1 MTKNINYEVQVQ
13 QNGRWSIHARFPE
26 HQKDAAIEE
35 GKQLDKL
42 SAIDSVKVIKESYDP
57 DRDVQSEYTV
67 YKSPNMKSRAGKDY
81 ADSTSSGYGSTR
93 NRDDSWLGSS
103 DGGDE
108 AGSDH
113 GRSLSGGQ
121 KKGNKKK
128 KTTTLTA
135 VMVKLLMVIL
145 FSLCLSALFAVM
157 ASEILGGADL
167 FGVKIVGNAE
177 SNLLIG
183 VFILTF
189 LTSATGMTITIMRGQ
204 NLKTSNRP
212 GFLARQAALVRQ
224 AKLAQKAAPKKPKA
238 GLSAAIGP
246 SAQVMEDVP
255 DSTKEN
261 MKSLEEAMKG
271 VGETKTDEGT
281 EETKETQE
289 AKAAEDAAVTERL
302 QAELNKD
309 KKEENKPGAEEKT
322 AKGVVLDAS
331 TVPEPGGDAETLS
344 PNEEK
349 QKTFMMNFLSQA
361 LEGSQGDKQKMD
373 NFNKF
378 GVNLYLAG
386 ACEILA
392 QKRELTPRALSKIL
406 ADGVQVMGFKK
417 SHAASFAGKYEE
429 YLMADSRYMQMFQSG
444 RNAMNTHLADE
455 TAAPKL
461 LDTALEEWNKPK
473 PREETTGPIT
483 VLFTDIVGSTAMTQA
498 LGDAGAQKV
507 VRVHNRI
514 VREALSAHA
523 GREVKHTGDGIMA
536 SFNKTSDGVDASIR
550 MQRETALHNQVQP
563 DLPLH
568 MKIGLNAGEPIAE
581 DNDLFGTTVQLSARI
596 VDKAATDEIFV
607 SEIVRGICAGK
618 NYNFTNRGGYTMKGF
633 DGDVTL
639 FEVIWND
646 EEEETGDTPAPQPA
660 AAESAE

>member
-26 HQKDAAIEE
+26 SQKDAAIDE
-35 GKQLDKL
+35 GKQLDNL
-42 SAIDSVKVIKESYDP
+42 SAIDSVKVIKEVYDP
-57 DRDVQSEYTV
+57 DREKHNEYIV
-67 YKSPNMKSRAGKDY
+67 YKSPSMKSRTGKDY
-81 ADSTSSGYGSTR
+81 GDSKSSGRGSTE
-93 NRDDSWLGSS
+93 NNDDSWLGGSEDS
-103 DGGDE
+103 DG
-108 AGSDH
+108 AGPGG
-113 GRSLSGGQ
+113 GRSRSGGR
-121 KKGNKKK
+121 KKGKKK
-128 KTTTLTA
+128 KSTTLTA
-135 VMVKLLMVIL
+135 VIVKLLMVIL
-145 FSLCLSALFAVM
+145 FSLCLAALFAVM
-157 ASEILGGADL
+157 ASEILGGANL
-167 FGVKIVGNAE
+167 FGLKIVGNAE

-189 LTSATGMTITIMRGQ
+189 LTSATGMTVTIMRGQ
-204 NLKTSNRP
+204 NLQASRRP
-212 GFLARQAALVRQ
+212 GFLARQASLARQ

-238 GLSAAIGP
+238 GLSAAAGP

-255 DSTKEN
+255 DSTNET
-261 MKSLEEAMKG
+261 MKSLDEAMKG
-271 VGETKTDEGT
+271 VGEIKTDEGT
-281 EETKETQE
+281 EETKE
-289 AKAAEDAAVTERL
+289 AKTAQDAAISERL

-309 KKEENKPGAEEKT
+309 KKEEKEPGTEEQT

-331 TVPEPGGDAETLS
+331 SVPEPSRDGQALS

-361 LEGSQGDKQKMD
+361 LESAQGDKKKMD

-392 QKRELTPRALSKIL
+392 QKRELPPRALSKIL

-417 SHAASFAGKYEE
+417 SHAASFADRYEE

-444 RNAMNTHLADE
+444 RNAMNIHLADE

-473 PREETTGPIT
+473 PKEETTGPIT
-483 VLFTDIVGSTAMTQA
+483 VLFTDIAGSTAMTQA

-514 VREALSAHA
+514 VREALSAHF
-523 GREVKHTGDGIMA
+523 GKEVKHTGDGIMA

-550 MQRETALHNQVQP
+550 IQRETALHNQVQP

-568 MKIGLNAGEPIAE
+568 LKIGLNAGEPIAE

-596 VDKAATDEIFV
+596 VDKASADEIFV

-618 NYNFTNRGGYTMKGF
+618 NYNFSNRGGYEMKGF
-633 DGDVTL
+633 GDDITL

-646 EEEETGDTPAPQPA
+646 EEEETGETPPPQPA
-660 AAESAE
+660 VAEAAAKSAE

>member
-13 QNGRWSIHARFPE
+13 KNDRWSIHARFPE
-26 HQKDAAIEE
+26 SQKDAAIEE

-67 YKSPNMKSRAGKDY
+67 YKSPNMKSRTGKDY
-81 ADSTSSGYGSTR
+81 ADSTSSGYGSTS

-103 DGGDE
+103 EGGDE
-108 AGSDH
+108 AGSDR
-113 GRSLSGGQ
+113 GPSLSGGQ

-189 LTSATGMTITIMRGQ
+189 LISATGMTITIMRGQ
-204 NLKTSNRP
+204 NLEDSRRP
-212 GFLARQAALVRQ
+212 GFLARQAKLVQQ
-224 AKLAQKAAPKKPKA
+224 AKLAQKAAPQKSKA
-238 GLSAAIGP
+238 GLSAAAGP

-255 DSTKEN
+255 DSTNET
-261 MKSLEEAMKG
+261 MKSLDEAMKG
-271 VGETKTDEGT
+271 VGKIKTDEGT
-281 EETKETQE
+281 EETKEAQE
-289 AKAAEDAAVTERL
+289 AKAAEDAAVNERL

-309 KKEENKPGAEEKT
+309 KKPATEEQT
-322 AKGVVLDAS
+322 ARGVVLDAS
-331 TVPEPGGDAETLS
+331 TQPEPGSDVLAMS

-361 LEGSQGDKQKMD
+361 LESSQDDKKKLD

-386 ACEILA
+386 ACEILS
-392 QKRELTPRALSKIL
+392 QKRELAPRAISKIL

-417 SHAASFAGKYEE
+417 SHAASFADRYEE

-444 RNAMNTHLADE
+444 RNAMNIHLADE

-473 PREETTGPIT
+473 PKEATTGPIT
-483 VLFTDIVGSTAMTQA
+483 VLFTDIAGSTAMTQA
-498 LGDAGAQKV
+498 MGDAGAQKV
-507 VRVHNRI
+507 VRIHNRI
-514 VREALSAHA
+514 VREALSFHS
-523 GREVKHTGDGIMA
+523 GKEIKHTGDGIMA

-550 MQRETALHNQVQP
+550 MQKETALHNQVQP

-568 MKIGLNAGEPIAE
+568 LKIGLNSGEPIAE
-581 DNDLFGTTVQLSARI
+581 DNDLFGTMVQLSARI
-596 VDKAATDEIFV
+596 VDKASADAIFV

-618 NYNFTNRGGYTMKGF
+618 NYKFSNRGGYEMKGF
-633 DGDVTL
+633 GDDVTL
-639 FEVIWND
+639 FEVIWNETD
-646 EEEETGDTPAPQPA
+646 EETSDTPPPLPDVAEA
-660 AAESAE
+660 AAKSAE